1 METLLVPIVIFPRK
15 VNAHDVSTHAGHL
28 VLHRLSCRGKLALPL
43 VDAAGAIETFPLV
56 ALLVRQDHCDGLGQG
71 RLLRHHDDALHLHSA
86 IFYYIRLLYY
96 SSG

>member
-43 VDAAGAIETFPLV
+43 VDGAGAVESFPLV
-56 ALLVRQDHCDGLGQG
+56 TLLMGQDHGNGLCQR
-71 RLLRHHDDALHLHSA
+71 RLLRHHENGLHLHSG
-86 IFYYIRLLYY
+86 ILF
-96 SSG
+96 